1 MVVILTL
8 LVAGG
13 GGYYAWQAQQKAAA
27 TKKASPYTTSA
38 VTRGSLMQVATG
50 SASIVSNNVVD
61 LSFPVS
67 GTIAQINV
75 IPGDTVKKGEVLAT
89 MSGTDQLQLTVT
101 AKELALQTAQK
112 ALDDLQSN
120 ADSTLS
126 TAQLAL
132 ATINRPS

>member
-1 MVVILTL
+1 
-8 LVAGG
+8 
-13 GGYYAWQAQQKAAA
+13 
-27 TKKASPYTTSA
+27 
-38 VTRGSLMQVATG
+38 MQVATG

-89 MSGTDQLQLTVT
+89 MSGTDQLQLSIT

-112 ALDDLQSN
+112 ATDDLQSN
-120 ADSTLS
+120 ADTALS
-126 TAQLAL
+126 TAQLAV
-132 ATINRPS
+132 ATDQSALLTAQQNLRQKGLDAARSPPYSLITSNGRTTIRSLSTPIRNY